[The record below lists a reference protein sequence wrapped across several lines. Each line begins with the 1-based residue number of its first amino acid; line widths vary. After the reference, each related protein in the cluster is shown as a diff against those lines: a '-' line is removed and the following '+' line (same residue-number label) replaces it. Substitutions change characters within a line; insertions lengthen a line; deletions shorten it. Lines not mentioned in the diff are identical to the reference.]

1 VPISSKLPLLIQ
13 LRGWSLGHFV
23 LDTEVMLH
31 KVNSLDL
38 KQRVYFVKTN
48 KICNE
53 TLLDILSKNVSVL
66 SHRYLL
72 IRRILCRLSKG
83 YAKKVNVIESFS
95 YEWVTKAHSK
105 SSIFEPDAEFLEKE
119 FAFLRD
125 EYGLT
130 KDSRLVTLA
139 IRDSG
144 YDDSFQ
150 EKSKQP
156 LYRNTPI
163 DYFQHTVEA
172 LISRDYSVFRM
183 GQDSNSRLNISAS
196 GKYWDLSDIDY
207 PNMERLELAISS
219 IATFMVSTG
228 TGIEQLSAIFRKPIF
243 LVNFAPPY
251 ILPSPVYRRVLI
263 SQYLVSPNENGKRLG
278 VKELLALGLF
288 DSNPAKEISKGKLK
302 IEPRQPD
309 EILNFVLEI
318 FKFFDRKYLVSGS
331 FNEYI
336 ESLEAQGFFVP

>member
-1 VPISSKLPLLIQ
+1 MPISSKLPLLIQ

-38 KQRVYFVKTN
+38 KQRVYFVRTN
-48 KICNE
+48 KVCNE

-72 IRRILCRLSKG
+72 IRRILCRLSKE

-105 SSIFEPDAEFLEKE
+105 SSIFEPDAEFLEQE

-130 KDSRLVTLA
+130 KNSRLVTLA

-183 GQDSNSRLNISAS
+183 GRDSNSRLNISAS

-309 EILNFVLEI
+309 EILSFVLEI

>member
-1 VPISSKLPLLIQ
+1 MLILSGMPLLIR

-23 LDTEVMLH
+23 LDTEVMLQ
-31 KVNSLDL
+31 KVKSLNPP
-38 KQRVYFVKTN
+38 QRVYFVKT
-48 KICNE
+48 KEICNE
-53 TLLDILSKNVSVL
+53 TLLATLSNRVSVL
-66 SHRYLL
+66 SHHYLL

-83 YAKKVNVIESFS
+83 YAENVNIIESFS
-95 YEWVTKAHSK
+95 YEWVTKAHLE
-105 SSIFEPDAEFLEKE
+105 SSVFEPDTESLEHEFD
-119 FAFLRD
+119 FLND
-125 EYGLT
+125 KFGLS

-144 YDDSFQ
+144 YDDFFQ
-150 EKSKQP
+150 EKSRQP
-156 LYRNTPI
+156 IYRNTPI
-163 DYFQHTVEA
+163 DFFEHTVEA
-172 LISRDYSVFRM
+172 LTARGFSVFRM
-183 GQDSNSRLNISAS
+183 GRHSNSRLKVSTS

-219 IATFMVSTG
+219 MASFMISTG

-263 SQYLVSPNENGKRLG
+263 SQYLNPSSENGKRLG

-288 DSNPAKEISKGKLK
+288 DSNPAKEISNGNLK
-302 IEPRQPD
+302 IEPRQPND
-309 EILNFVLEI
+309 ILNFVLET
-318 FKFFDRKYLVSGS
+318 FQFLDREYLVSGS

-336 ESLEAQGFFVP
+336 SSLETQGFFVP